1 MSEKRRPDA
10 VITVSIGSAKHKIEL
25 FSASQFIDRMSK
37 VNFYHVDQPSLAL
50 NPIDMEGKSFVRV
63 RHNGAWVP
71 DGRREMYPLHRVGQ
85 LISDYLRKSM
95 EVIQ

>member
-10 VITVSIGSAKHKIEL
+10 VITVSIGPAKHKIEL

-50 NPIDMEGKSFVRV
+50 IPID
-63 RHNGAWVP
+63 
-71 DGRREMYPLHRVGQ
+71 
-85 LISDYLRKSM
+85 I
-95 EVIQ
+95 

>member
-10 VITVSIGSAKHKIEL
+10 VITVSIGPAKHKIEL

-63 RHNGAWVP
+63 RHNGSWVP
-71 DGRREMYPLHRVGQ
+71 DGRRDIYPIPRFGQ
-85 LISDYLRKSM
+85 LLYDYLSKWM